1 MRIESKRFLIP
12 MSLMQLINQQL
23 KKIFITVF
31 YAYMLESMY
40 YADLFHNGIW

>member
-1 MRIESKRFLIP
+1 MRIESKHFLIP

-31 YAYMLESMY
+31 YAYVLESMY
-40 YADLFHNGIW
+40 YAEFFHNDI